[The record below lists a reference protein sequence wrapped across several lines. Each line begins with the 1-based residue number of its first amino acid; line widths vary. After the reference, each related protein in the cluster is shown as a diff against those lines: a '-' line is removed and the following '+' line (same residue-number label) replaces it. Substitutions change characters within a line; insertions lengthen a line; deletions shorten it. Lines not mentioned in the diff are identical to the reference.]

1 MIMTTSKRKL
11 IKVSARI
18 DQAQLDNAKKLLGLT
33 DVSKIIRACM
43 NCTINVTQGLY
54 GCELANI
61 FKRRKTNEEL
71 ARYDNNV

>member
-1 MIMTTSKRKL
+1 MNINNKREL
-11 IKVSARI
+11 IKVSVRVDK
-18 DQAQLDNAKKLLGLT
+18 DQLQEAKKLLGLS
-33 DVSKIIRACM
+33 DVSKVIRACM

-71 ARYDNNV
+71 PLYDQHI